1 MNTLQRFT
9 PTHSEVQAGLW
20 EDGDYREVR
29 GLNQAFRTKGELRA
43 QGYAFAMRY
52 GSEALAKAMEW
63 LDFPALRGLFKVIST
78 GPLGLRDALDAAF
91 AVLDTLGKAITDEQT
106 TVLQEHAEGWFGPA
120 HEVRRMLL
128 ALRATPPRG
137 GA

>member
-1 MNTLQRFT
+1 M
-9 PTHSEVQAGLW
+9 V

-29 GLNQAFRTKGELRA
+29 GLNQTFRTKGELRA
-43 QGYAFAMRY
+43 KGYAFAMQY
-52 GSEALAKAMEW
+52 GSEALTKAMAW
-63 LDFPALRGLFKVIST
+63 LDFPALRDLLKIIST

-91 AVLDTLGKAITDEQT
+91 AALDVPGKAITDEQT
-106 TVLQEHAEGWFGPA
+106 TVLQEHAEGWFGLA

-128 ALRATPPRG
+128 ALRATAPRG